1 MIPAALILFA
11 LLDGAF
17 AGFRASAGRDGRIDK
32 RRYHLRAMAS
42 GASAAVVAIVALAAL
57 TLVSCATHCD
67 PRAAWAELIAVGG
80 RLVLAYGLYSALVLA
95 ALGVYL
101 LARHEVR
108 TLATVAILGPFT
120 LARPWVV
127 LGAAMWA
134 TGLSTQW
141 RTTALTWCASGAVL
155 AVGAWLHH
163 RMHRRG
169 VAAAPV
175 SRRQASDTGAP
186 RAPHSS
192 AR

>member
-42 GASAAVVAIVALAAL
+42 GASASVVAIVALAAL
-57 TLVSCATHCD
+57 TLASCATHHD

-80 RLVLAYGLYSALVLA
+80 RLVLVYALYSALVLA
-95 ALGVYL
+95 ALAVYL

-127 LGAAMWA
+127 LGAAAWA

-141 RTTALTWCASGAVL
+141 RTTALTWCASGTVL

-169 VAAAPV
+169 APAAAV
-175 SRRQASDTGAP
+175 SRHQASAATSRRPPD
-186 RAPHSS
+186 SS